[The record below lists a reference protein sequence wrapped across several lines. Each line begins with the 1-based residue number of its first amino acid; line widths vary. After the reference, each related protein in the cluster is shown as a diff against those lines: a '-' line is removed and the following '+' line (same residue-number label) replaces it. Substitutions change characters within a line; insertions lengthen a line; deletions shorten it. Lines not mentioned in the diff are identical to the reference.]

1 MNDADRVRLHHML
14 DAGREVVSF
23 IQGETRDS
31 LAHDVR
37 LVRAISMSIGIVG
50 EAAAHVSD
58 ETRKT
63 APGIPWQQIIGM
75 RNFLIHRY
83 FGIDLDILWSTA
95 TQAIPTL
102 IEETE
107 SLLSPDTRD

>member
-1 MNDADRVRLHHML
+1 ML
-14 DAGREVVSF
+14 DACHEVVSF
-23 IQGETRDS
+23 TQGETRDS
-31 LAHDVR
+31 LTYDVR

-58 ETRKT
+58 ETRQI
-63 APGIPWQQIIGM
+63 APKIPWQQIVGM

-102 IEETE
+102 IEEIE
-107 SLLSPDTRD
+107 RLLSSGDQG